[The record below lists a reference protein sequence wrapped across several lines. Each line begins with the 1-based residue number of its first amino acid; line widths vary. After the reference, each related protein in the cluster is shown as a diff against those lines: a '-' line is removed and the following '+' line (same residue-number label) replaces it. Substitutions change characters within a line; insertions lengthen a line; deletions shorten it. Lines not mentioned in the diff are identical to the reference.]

1 MSCRFLAD
9 LLGAFPFEVIA
20 GGSFNEQ
27 ERLQL
32 TMLRGLKC
40 LRLVRLARSDMRAG
54 SQLTFEW
61 KWVGMRVPPLSWQM
75 WRASH
80 SVAHHD
86 HIPLLRRFFSD
97 GCAGYSSS

>member
-1 MSCRFLAD
+1 MCQRRGVLLCSALLAMRSCRFLAD

-54 SQLTFEW
+54 CQLAFE
-61 KWVGMRVPPLSWQM
+61 
-75 WRASH
+75 
-80 SVAHHD
+80 
-86 HIPLLRRFFSD
+86 
-97 GCAGYSSS
+97 